1 MPERIHKALINIALV
16 VICVVLLIATITLAW
31 EVTVSGSELALQTLD
46 KFGYLALGAVI
57 AVLGARAN
65 R

>member
-1 MPERIHKALINIALV
+1 MPEKIHKALINVALV
-16 VICVVLLIATITLAW
+16 CVCAVLLITTAAIAW
-31 EVTVSGSELALQTLD
+31 EVTVTGSELALQTLD

-57 AVLGARAN
+57 AVVGARAN